1 MISRDLPSSSHQKPI
16 ICHYFLFRTKCNKTL
31 LNTQTLKN
39 VIQLHLHNIDIT
51 LNSVKEKVAR
61 DFTKKKFMFD
71 VLIFALEIDV
81 VAYFCSCYLEFY
93 DCHRK

>member
-1 MISRDLPSSSHQKPI
+1 MSYNSFAQYI
-16 ICHYFLFRTKCNKTL
+16 Y
-31 LNTQTLKN
+31 
-39 VIQLHLHNIDIT
+39 NI
-51 LNSVKEKVAR
+51 VKEKVAR

-93 DCHRK
+93 DCHRKFSWSNILERCFGSSVYHTFVLSQLR

>member
-1 MISRDLPSSSHQKPI
+1 MSYNSFAQYR
-16 ICHYFLFRTKCNKTL
+16 Y
-31 LNTQTLKN
+31 
-39 VIQLHLHNIDIT
+39 NI
-51 LNSVKEKVAR
+51 VKEKVAR

-93 DCHRK
+93 DCHRKFSWSNILERCFGSSVYHTFVLSQLR

>member
-1 MISRDLPSSSHQKPI
+1 MSYNSFAQYR
-16 ICHYFLFRTKCNKTL
+16 Y
-31 LNTQTLKN
+31 
-39 VIQLHLHNIDIT
+39 NI
-51 LNSVKEKVAR
+51 VKEKVAR

-93 DCHRK
+93 DCHRKFSWSNILERCFGSLVYHTFVLSQLR

>member
-1 MISRDLPSSSHQKPI
+1 MS
-16 ICHYFLFRTKCNKTL
+16 Y
-31 LNTQTLKN
+31 
-39 VIQLHLHNIDIT
+39 
-51 LNSVKEKVAR
+51 NSFAQYRYKEKVAR

-93 DCHRK
+93 DCHRKW

>member
-1 MISRDLPSSSHQKPI
+1 MSYNSLAQYR
-16 ICHYFLFRTKCNKTL
+16 Y
-31 LNTQTLKN
+31 
-39 VIQLHLHNIDIT
+39 NI
-51 LNSVKEKVAR
+51 KEKVAR

-93 DCHRK
+93 DCHRKFSWSNILERCFGSSVYHTFVLSQLR

>member
-1 MISRDLPSSSHQKPI
+1 MS
-16 ICHYFLFRTKCNKTL
+16 Y
-31 LNTQTLKN
+31 
-39 VIQLHLHNIDIT
+39 
-51 LNSVKEKVAR
+51 NSFAQYRYKEKVAR

-93 DCHRK
+93 DCHRKFSWSNILERCFGSSVYHTFVLSQLR